1 VWKSYKITINGT
13 DEVYYVQD
21 KNDEAYAEFEFTDYG
36 TARYSF
42 WDDGEESNARALIKR
57 VMSKASQASTFTSI
71 PLSYQI
77 NGYTVYVYERTSGVG
92 LTLNYNQSEKA
103 LVLSSDIT
111 GDEGQVYTFNL
122 FFRK

>member
-1 VWKSYKITINGT
+1 
-13 DEVYYVQD
+13 
-21 KNDEAYAEFEFTDYG
+21 
-36 TARYSF
+36 
-42 WDDGEESNARALIKR
+42 
-57 VMSKASQASTFTSI
+57 
-71 PLSYQI
+71 
-77 NGYTVYVYERTSGVG
+77 VYERTSGVG